1 MDQLRDQ
8 LSEMRVQWIKDFQK
22 PINAK
27 AVFTLDTWV
36 PTQNSDALRHFALQ
50 RPKCPDSGLSSW
62 KKACSYKCPARIVV

>member
-27 AVFTLDTWV
+27 AVLTLGTWV
-36 PTQNSDALRHFALQ
+36 PTQNSDAFRHIIPQ
-50 RPKCPDSGLSSW
+50 RLWLEFLEKG
-62 KKACSYKCPARIVV
+62 VFT